1 VISRRAASCSQ
12 RVAIPHAAGQ
22 LIGGPQTRSRFR
34 QGCAGTYEST
44 IGGIYHE
51 DTFGSH
57 GTLTL
62 LDDGTFTARL
72 QDKIHEVASI
82 GDWHTQSTTEGR
94 GYWRAELQSGAC
106 SVLLTWDDIRQE
118 DIAGTASFRQCVAVT
133 GHRKLAVGSVESVAW
148 TAETGKAEWV
158 APHIRS
164 VNEHRQVNGGL
175 TPCDGATLVWQRRSF
190 VRVALPTGKASVAA
204 STKL

>member
-1 VISRRAASCSQ
+1 MQ
-12 RVAIPHAAGQ
+12 RGQ
-22 LIGGPQTRSRFR
+22 LIGGPQTRARTR
-34 QGCAGTYEST
+34 ACAGTYEST
-44 IGGIYHE
+44 IGGMYRE
-51 DTFGSH
+51 DTFESH

-72 QDKIHEVASI
+72 QDKIHYVFSI
-82 GDWHTQSTTEGR
+82 GDMHTQSTTEGR

-106 SVLLTWDDIRQE
+106 SVSLTWDDIRQE
-118 DIAGTASFRQCVAVT
+118 LDDLAVAS
-133 GHRKLAVGSVESVAW
+133 HKKLAVGSVESVAW

-158 APHIRS
+158 APHIVS

-204 STKL
+204 SD

>member
-1 VISRRAASCSQ
+1 MQ
-12 RVAIPHAAGQ
+12 RGQ

-72 QDKIHEVASI
+72 QDKTHEVASI
-82 GDWHTQSTTEGR
+82 GDRHAQSTTEGR

-106 SVLLTWDDIRQE
+106 SVSLTWDDIRQE
-118 DIAGTASFRQCVAVT
+118 LDDIAVA
-133 GHRKLAVGSVESVAW
+133 GHKKLAVGSVESVAW

-158 APHIRS
+158 APHILS
-164 VNEHRQVNGGL
+164 DNEHREVNGGL

-204 STKL
+204 SD

>member
-1 VISRRAASCSQ
+1 MQ
-12 RVAIPHAAGQ
+12 RGQ
-22 LIGGPQTRSRFR
+22 LIGGPQTPSER
-34 QGCAGTYEST
+34 CAGTYEST
-44 IGGIYHE
+44 VGGIYRE
-51 DTFGSH
+51 DTFESH

-72 QDKIHEVASI
+72 QDKIHYVFSI
-82 GDWHTQSTTEGR
+82 GDMHTQSTTEGR

-106 SVLLTWDDIRQE
+106 SVSLTWDDIRQE
-118 DIAGTASFRQCVAVT
+118 LDDLAVAS
-133 GHRKLAVGSVESVAW
+133 HKKLAVGSVESVAW

-158 APHIRS
+158 APHILS
-164 VNEHRQVNGGL
+164 DNEHREVNGGL

-204 STKL
+204 SD